1 MPRITTHAI
10 SLDTVRRASKA
21 MVDELTDLLQV
32 PREHFAIEVCEHPFV
47 LDGEVVHSH
56 PFVEVALFDRGA
68 KAEEGVARIIT
79 RHLRDAGC
87 GSVDLYLVRLERHRY
102 FEDGEPF

>member
-10 SLDTVRRASKA
+10 PLETVRRASKA
-21 MVDELTDLLQV
+21 MIDELVDLLQV
-32 PREHFAIEVCEHPFV
+32 PREHFAIEVGTHPFV
-47 LDGEVVHSH
+47 RDGELVDSH

-68 KAEEGVARIIT
+68 KAEDGVARIIT
-79 RHLRDAGC
+79 RHLREAGC
-87 GSVDLYLVRLERHRY
+87 ASVDLYLVRLERHRY

>member
-10 SLDTVRRASKA
+10 PLETVRRASTA
-21 MVDELTDLLQV
+21 MVDELVALLQV
-32 PREHFAIEVCEHPFV
+32 PREHFAIEVNEHRFV
-47 LDGEVVHSH
+47 LDGNVVDSH

-79 RHLRDAGC
+79 RHLREAGC
-87 GSVDLYLVRLERHRY
+87 ASLDLYLVRLERHRY